1 VEVFVAK
8 LFVIIGAV
16 GGFLSVAL
24 GAFGAHGLND
34 KITKHFMEIYQTAV
48 QYQMYHSLALLL
60 VGILAIQWQDSASLR
75 WSGYLMI
82 AGIVLFSGSLYVL
95 SLTGIRWLGAITP
108 LGGIAFLVAW
118 FLLAVAAYQS
128 L

>member
-1 VEVFVAK
+1 MAK

-16 GGFLSVAL
+16 SGFLSVAL
-24 GAFGAHGLND
+24 GAFGAHGLNE

-60 VGILAIQWQDSASLR
+60 VGILAIQWPDNAGLR

-82 AGIVLFSGSLYVL
+82 AGITLFSGSLYVL